1 MHAGM
6 LQEYTNVS
14 IMHIVILK
22 LQKNIPDVPILK
34 TIKFCN
40 RKITKKSHKPSNIY
54 IKIFVIFS
62 LQVCKR
68 K

>member
-14 IMHIVILK
+14 IMHIVIFK
-22 LQKNIPDVPILK
+22 LQKIPDVPILK

-54 IKIFVIFS
+54 IKIFVIFRV
-62 LQVCKR
+62 QVCKR

>member
-14 IMHIVILK
+14 IMHIVIFK
-22 LQKNIPDVPILK
+22 LQKIPDVPILK
-34 TIKFCN
+34 TIQFCN
-40 RKITKKSHKPSNIY
+40 RKITKKSNKPSNINM
-54 IKIFVIFS
+54 KIFVIFN
-62 LQVCKR
+62 LKVCKR